1 MSMDTSHDVGSI
13 GPGTE
18 RHNNDAA
25 CGACG
30 AALTLSSQH
39 GYPNW
44 AALSYS
50 CPDCGLGEA
59 VEVTATGDLGE
70 RTKRYLDSLRSS
82 TATCV
87 SALRLA
93 AFVTGDI
100 VTGTLWIE
108 RVDEYTYVV
117 DLPERAS
124 PWELLQFADQV
135 AVGPL
140 ETSRQGGRVVVRD
153 TRWTSTD
160 DWVEVRADGGSTQ
173 VRTVDDVADAT
184 DPFAVSEDTEPRT
197 KRAKTENMD
206 VSFLAKPGRYEVHS
220 ASDSYYE
227 VDVLEETCTCP
238 DRAERCKHLRRVDL
252 EIRAGLVPRPDGRL
266 P

>member
-1 MSMDTSHDVGSI
+1 MDTSPNVDGIGS
-13 GPGTE
+13 GTE
-18 RHNNDAA
+18 RSNHDAA

-30 AALTLSSQH
+30 TALALGSQH

-44 AALSYS
+44 AALSYC

-70 RTKRYLDSLRSS
+70 RTQRYLDSLRSS
-82 TATCV
+82 AASGV

-108 RVDEYTYVV
+108 RVDEHTYVV
-117 DLPERAS
+117 DLPEGAS
-124 PWELLQFADQV
+124 PWDLLQFADRV
-135 AVGPL
+135 GVGPL
-140 ETSRQGGRVVVRD
+140 ETARQGGHVVVRD
-153 TRWTSTD
+153 TRWTAAAD
-160 DWVEVRADGGSTQ
+160 FQEVRADGGSTHMQ
-173 VRTVDDVADAT
+173 MVDGDGTNTT
-184 DPFAVSEDTEPRT
+184 DPFAIPEDAEPRT
-197 KRAKTENMD
+197 ERAKSENMD
-206 VSFLAKPGRYEVHS
+206 VSFLAKPGQYEVHS
-220 ASDSYYE
+220 ASDSYYD

-238 DRAERCKHLRRVDL
+238 DRADRCKHLRRVDL
-252 EIRAGLVPRPDGRL
+252 EIEAGLVPRPDGRL